1 MMQNKLRIAVIAPGL
16 FPEIKTISGSLESM
30 QKIVEGFIEVAR
42 DDRLPGMLIV
52 CNDEGKINDLRMNRK
67 IFTNGYPDYIMGT
80 FFVCADGGDDF
91 ISLTDEQIET
101 VRKRFR
107 VPFKKEKAH

>member
-1 MMQNKLRIAVIAPGL
+1 MKQNKLRVAVVAPGMA
-16 FPEIKTISGSLESM
+16 PESKWLSGTLESM
-30 QKIVEGFIEVAR
+30 QRTVDGNIEVTR

-80 FFVCADGGDDF
+80 FFICSDGGDDF
-91 ISLTDEQIET
+91 ESLTDEQIEI
-101 VRKRFR
+101 VDRRFY
-107 VPFKKEKAH
+107 VPFKKKKAH